1 MKTMGEISNN
11 NLGSHL
17 RLSRMQEL
25 HSLTS
30 VNLAGAFT
38 RCCISKTKE
47 EKSKVNSSS
56 TAFLCIDLSVI
67 FRLASTYSY
76 VSLFEWAARTMCVII
91 VFSIASCVRVAY
103 SEALYIFL

>member
-1 MKTMGEISNN
+1 MKTMGGISNN

-30 VNLAGAFT
+30 VNLVGAFT

-47 EKSKVNSSS
+47 EKSKVNVPLQHFF
-56 TAFLCIDLSVI
+56 ALIY
-67 FRLASTYSY
+67 RLYSG
-76 VSLFEWAARTMCVII
+76 
-91 VFSIASCVRVAY
+91 
-103 SEALYIFL
+103 